1 VNIKIAGKWM
11 FIPLKMYLCIGIE
24 PYPHCS
30 LQVIPISHDQV
41 MKVKNIAGETVE
53 MPWRAQLAGNAA
65 GI

>member
-1 VNIKIAGKWM
+1 MDVHPTKNVS
-11 FIPLKMYLCIGIE
+11 IGIE